1 MQKKNFD
8 IEKSKITFQVQQIC
22 MYIAAIT
29 SQMKTKT

>member
-8 IEKSKITFQVQQIC
+8 VEKSKITFQFQQIC
-22 MYIAAIT
+22 MNIAAIT